1 MKLRIYD
8 PRILA
13 IDLRHRRFGFAVFEG
28 HRQLL
33 GWGARIYPATG
44 EAEVA
49 MMSKRLIALLQ
60 LFTPSAIVTVQE
72 RWDRASISPHVRS
85 LEEEIMR
92 IAATHSIAI
101 HAISQ
106 NQVRQSF
113 LKLGCETR
121 YQVATSLSRIF
132 PELSARLP
140 PARRLWDSEHS
151 SMTIFDA
158 VALGLAYWQH
168 ENMSVFEPDQH
179 TD

>member
-8 PRILA
+8 PRVLA

-33 GWGARIYPATG
+33 GWGARLYPATG

-49 MMSKRLIALLQ
+49 MMSKRLISLLQ
-60 LFTPSAIVTVQE
+60 LFSPSVIVITQE
-72 RWDRASISPHVRS
+72 RWDRASISPYLRS
-85 LEEEIMR
+85 LEEEILR

-101 HAISQ
+101 DTISQ
-106 NQVRQSF
+106 NQIRQSF
-113 LKLGCETR
+113 LNLGCETR
-121 YQVATSLSRIF
+121 YKMATSLSRIF
-132 PELSARLP
+132 PELLSRLP
-140 PARRLWDSEHS
+140 PARRLWESEHS

-168 ENMSVFEPDQH
+168 ENMRVFEPDEQIE
-179 TD
+179 

>member
-28 HRQLL
+28 HRSLL

-49 MMSKRLIALLQ
+49 MMSRRLVSLLQ
-60 LFTPSAIVTVQE
+60 LFSPSVIVTTRE
-72 RWDRASISPHVRS
+72 RWERASISTHVQS
-85 LEEEIMR
+85 LEAELLR
-92 IAATHSIAI
+92 IAAARSVAVHVIGQS
-101 HAISQ
+101 
-106 NQVRQSF
+106 QVRQSF

-121 YQVATSLSRIF
+121 YQIAASLSRIF
-132 PELSARLP
+132 PELTPRLP

-168 ENMSVFEPDQH
+168 GSVSIFEPDQH
-179 TD
+179 IE